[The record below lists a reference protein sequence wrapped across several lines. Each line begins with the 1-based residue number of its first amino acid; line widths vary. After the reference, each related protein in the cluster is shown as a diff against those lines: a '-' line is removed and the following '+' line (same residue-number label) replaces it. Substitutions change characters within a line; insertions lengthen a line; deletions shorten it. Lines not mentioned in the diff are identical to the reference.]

1 MIGSLRGELLDK
13 DPEGEVVIEVG
24 GLGYRVTVNPSTLAA
39 LGDVGE
45 RSFVH
50 VHHHM
55 REDSQQLYGFPTA
68 DERRCFESLISA
80 HGVGPALAMAVLATH
95 PPLSLRQAV
104 ATDDVDALCLVPGV
118 GKKTAQ
124 RLVLELKNKLE
135 VPDLSVD
142 PVPGTAQ
149 EPATSAL
156 VDVREALAG
165 MGFSGAEIQAAVADL
180 EGDDSSAMLRAALQR
195 MAASR

>member
-1 MIGSLRGELLDK
+1 MIGSLRGDLLDK
-13 DPEGEVVIEVG
+13 DPAGDVVIEVAG
-24 GLGYRVTVNPSTLAA
+24 VGYRVTVNPATLAA
-39 LGDVGE
+39 LPEVGDTA
-45 RSFVH
+45 FVH

-55 REDSQQLYGFPTA
+55 REDHQQLYGFPTA

-135 VPDLSVD
+135 VPDLAAG
-142 PVPGTAQ
+142 PGPGQGTLGSA
-149 EPATSAL
+149 SAL
-156 VDVREALAG
+156 GDVRDALAG
-165 MGFSGAEIQAAVADL
+165 MGFSVEEVTHAVLDL
-180 EGDDSSAMLRAALQR
+180 DGDDVSAMLRMALQR
-195 MAASR
+195 LAAR

>member
-13 DPEGEVVIEVG
+13 DPGGEVVIEVG
-24 GLGYRVTVNPSTLAA
+24 GLGYRVSVNPGTLAA
-39 LGDVGE
+39 FGEVGE
-45 RSFVH
+45 RAFVH

-55 REDSQQLYGFPTA
+55 REDHQQLYGFPTA

-124 RLVLELKNKLE
+124 RLVLELKNKLD
-135 VPDLSVD
+135 VPDLGPGD
-142 PVPGTAQ
+142 APIVPAADTD
-149 EPATSAL
+149 SAL
-156 VDVREALAG
+156 SDVRDALAS
-165 MGFSGAEIQAAVADL
+165 MGFNAEEVAHAVRELDGEDTSQL
-180 EGDDSSAMLRAALQR
+180 LRTALQR
-195 MAASR
+195 LAAR